1 MERILVSACLLG
13 RPVRYDGR
21 AKEPGTDL
29 LVRWQG
35 EGRLV
40 PLCPEVAGGLPVPRA
55 PAEIAPGATGAE
67 VLAGRAA
74 IRTRTGEDVTQAF
87 LDGAAA
93 AVRLAR
99 ETGCRHALLTEGS
112 PSCGVRRIHAGQFDG
127 TTRPGEGVVTAA
139 LQAAGINVY
148 SHEEA
153 NALALALAEAEKP
166 GR

>member
-29 LVRWQG
+29 LARWQA

-40 PLCPEVAGGLPVPRA
+40 PLCPEMAGGLPVPRPA
-55 PAEIAPGATGAE
+55 AEIAPGATAVQ
-67 VLAGRAA
+67 VLAGRGR
-74 IRTRTGEDVTQAF
+74 IRTAAGEDVTAAF

-93 AVRLAR
+93 AVRLAHQA
-99 ETGCRHALLTEGS
+99 GCRHALLTEGS
-112 PSCGVRRIHAGQFDG
+112 PSCGVGRVHAGQFDG
-127 TTRPGEGVVTAA
+127 TTIPGEGVVAAA
-139 LQAAGINVY
+139 LRAAGVTVY

-153 NALALALAEAEKP
+153 DALAHALARAEKHAP
-166 GR
+166 